1 MPKFPTF
8 PTLYDDVLQM
18 NITKLK
24 QWGYL
29 KPNQIKSGQL
39 DWSRNG
45 EVFASISIRANTISQ
60 NPFIEL
66 DYNFNNDPR
75 NYKVQLVS
83 MPSNLG
89 KGLIWYY
96 LCPQTNNRCRKLYSI
111 GGYFLHREAFNNCFY
126 QSQVRSKYYRE
137 LDKNF
142 SAFFKI
148 DKIYEEMH
156 SKHFT
161 KYYNG
166 KPTKRYLK
174 LKKQLKEVEKIPI
187 HQIKKDTSKVM
198 AMVK

>member
-8 PTLYDDVLQM
+8 PTLYDDVLQL
-18 NITKLK
+18 NITILK

-45 EVFASISIRANTISQ
+45 NVFASISIKVNTQTQ
-60 NPFIEL
+60 NPFVEL
-66 DYNFNNDPR
+66 DYNFNDVPR
-75 NYKVQLVS
+75 NYKIQLVS

-89 KGLIWYY
+89 KGLIWYF
-96 LCPQTNNRCRKLYSI
+96 LCPQTKKRCRKLYQI
-111 GGYFLHREAFNNCFY
+111 GGYFLHREAFNGCFY
-126 QSQVRSKYYRE
+126 ESQIHSKYYRE
-137 LDKNF
+137 MEKTYGVY
-142 SAFFKI
+142 FKSE
-148 DKIYEEMH
+148 KLYNEIY

-174 LKKQLKEVEKIPI
+174 LMK
-187 HQIKKDTSKVM
+187 QIKQAESISFSEIKRLMYS
-198 AMVK
+198 